1 MLISNPSLQAF
12 ILSGFAMLFLTAPA
26 VEGATYVAAST
37 KGSDVQAK
45 INIARDGDTVVV
57 PAGTARWTTQLSIT
71 KNLTLKG
78 AGIGQTVIFDEVP
91 RSPQVHT
98 MDVVLTKNLPFRVT
112 GFEFRGDSNVTA
124 ANGNGVFYF
133 RGMEGVTSRF
143 RLDHCKFTGLHGLP
157 LLFRDLIG
165 VIDHCTVETVDTQ
178 GAQVYH
184 NSWGGGDFGH
194 GSWADYPYW
203 GSDKFLFFED
213 CAFSSET
220 DRAAIDCYEGA
231 RVVARYST
239 FNEAQI
245 SSHGTEDQG
254 RGAKQLEIY
263 NNVFTLSS
271 PRGGAQV
278 RSGTVLVHDNVYHNF
293 TRGIDLKAYRQI
305 VRKGTWGIS
314 SGSNVWDLN
323 NSVMA
328 ALERGTH
335 TGADSATLLID
346 SNKHWTTDQWETV
359 VSRKGFSYVLKNI
372 TQNRQSV
379 IESNTGSRL
388 FYFLYAPPMRFNHGD
403 TYEIWKVVTTLDQP
417 GQGKSDF
424 LEGLP
429 ALPKKWPHNGIEPC
443 YSWNNKDENGNQ
455 IDLHTVEGS
464 IQEGQDYYN
473 RTRKPN
479 YAPYLYPHPLTASN

>member
-1 MLISNPSLQAF
+1 MLTYRPPLQAF
-12 ILSGFAMLFLTAPA
+12 TLSGFAMLLLTAPA

-57 PAGTARWTTQLSIT
+57 PAGTARWTTPLSIT

-78 AGIGQTVIFDEVP
+78 AGVGQTVIFDEVP
-91 RSPQVHT
+91 RAPQSHT
-98 MDVVLTKNLPFRVT
+98 IDVVLTKDLPFRLT
-112 GFEFRGDSNVTA
+112 GFEFRGGSTVTA
-124 ANGNGVFYF
+124 ENGGGIVYF
-133 RGMEGVTSRF
+133 RNPEGMTRRF

-157 LLFRDLIG
+157 LVFRDMTG
-165 VIDHCTVETVDTQ
+165 VIDHCTVDSGNAQ

-184 NSWGGGDFGH
+184 NTWGGGDFGH

-213 CAFSSET
+213 CIFSGT
-220 DRAAIDCYEGA
+220 GRAAIDCYEGA
-231 RVVARYST
+231 RVVVRYST
-239 FNEAQI
+239 FNDAQV
-245 SSHGTEDQG
+245 SAHGTEGQG

-263 NNVFTLSS
+263 KNVFTVSS

-278 RSGTVLVHDNVYHNF
+278 RSGTVLVHDNVYNNF
-293 TRGIDLKAYRQI
+293 TRGIDLKAYRQFA
-305 VRKGTWGIS
+305 RKGTWGIS

-323 NSVMA
+323 NSVIG

-335 TGADSATLLID
+335 TGANSATTLTD
-346 SNKHWTTDQWETV
+346 SNKHWTADEWETI
-359 VSRKGFSYVLKNI
+359 VSRKGFSYVVKNI

-379 IESNTGSRL
+379 IESNTASRI
-388 FYFLYAPPMRFNHGD
+388 FYFLAAPPMRFNRGD

-417 GQGKSDF
+417 GQGKSDLLF
-424 LEGLP
+424 GLP
-429 ALPKKWPHNGIEPC
+429 ALPKKWPHNVLEPC
-443 YSWNNKDENGNQ
+443 YSWNNKDENGNE
-455 IDLHTVEGS
+455 IDLHTEQGS